1 MRDLNPRPLAPEANA
16 LSTELIALNNYL
28 SQTHNLSISSVVL
41 RKFPEIKSLGIA
53 NLDKREEPPVV
64 RVLAMKQNRGFW
76 R

>member
-1 MRDLNPRPLAPEANA
+1 
-16 LSTELIALNNYL
+16 
-28 SQTHNLSISSVVL
+28 
-41 RKFPEIKSLGIA
+41 LGIA